1 MKALLPVFILC
12 AVCFGC
18 KKDKNPAE
26 QPSAVSGKIYGVPF
40 TAKVV
45 VEKYSSSFRI
55 TKYTP
60 DELLEIYISPDA
72 DKSCASAEGAFL
84 IRLTVPKKVGRFL
97 LNDTYVLIGDPRDAT
112 GQSGALFSSE
122 TTIIEVTSITADKV
136 IGKVDI
142 KDQDTNTEFKGNFE
156 ASICK

>member
-1 MKALLPVFILC
+1 M
-12 AVCFGC
+12 
-18 KKDKNPAE
+18 
-26 QPSAVSGKIYGVPF
+26 
-40 TAKVV
+40 
-45 VEKYSSSFRI
+45 
-55 TKYTP
+55 
-60 DELLEIYISPDA
+60 
-72 DKSCASAEGAFL
+72 

-122 TTIIEVTSITADKV
+122 TTVIEVTSSTADKV